1 MITVSVKNL
10 LDAIEEAEEY
20 KLPEMNE
27 GTQYLYDELYGKA
40 SRGMELHLSEI
51 AFDRFELED
60 IDEMRELHCTT
71 LEANESKAN
80 TISSS
85 LLCIQPV
92 AAASEF
98 V

>member
-10 LDAIEEAEEY
+10 LDAIDEAEEY

-40 SRGMELHLSEI
+40 SKGMELHLSEI
-51 AFDRFELED
+51 EFDCFDIED
-60 IDEMRELHCTT
+60 IDEMKELYCTT

-80 TISSS
+80 TITNS

>member
-1 MITVSVKNL
+1 MITVSVKKL

-27 GTQYLYDELYGKA
+27 GMQYLYDELYGKA

-51 AFDRFELED
+51 KFDSFELED
-60 IDEMRELHCTT
+60 IDELRDLHFTS

-80 TISSS
+80 TISGS

>member
-51 AFDRFELED
+51 AFDRFEPED
-60 IDEMRELHCTT
+60 IDEMRDIYFTAIEK
-71 LEANESKAN
+71 NESKADV
-80 TISSS
+80 ISNS
-85 LLCIQPV
+85 LICIQPV
-92 AAASEF
+92 AVASKF

>member
-1 MITVSVKNL
+1 MITVSVKKL
-10 LDAIEEAEEY
+10 LDAIEEAKEY

-51 AFDRFELED
+51 AFDHFELED
-60 IDEMRELHCTT
+60 IDELRDIYFTS

-80 TISSS
+80 TISGS

-92 AAASEF
+92 AVASEF

>member
-1 MITVSVKNL
+1 MITVSVKKL

-27 GTQYLYDELYGKA
+27 GMQYLYDELYGKA

-51 AFDRFELED
+51 KFDSFELED
-60 IDEMRELHCTT
+60 IDELRDLHFTS

-80 TISSS
+80 TISGS

-92 AAASEF
+92 AVASEF